1 MSTPTQTSIVARS
14 ALQLRDSG
22 PATVNEL
29 THTLGLSRTS
39 VENAMT
45 ALGDAGLIA
54 EATAPSGRGAGRP
67 ARRFAFVADAGA
79 VVGVDIGVASIRV
92 AVADL
97 AGAVTA
103 QQTFAGVSAEQD
115 GASKLAAVIA
125 AVHRTL
131 AGASVPVSRV
141 RAIGVALPGIVDDL
155 GRVTA
160 SVVIP
165 EWSGIDIGSHIRQ
178 AFGCPV
184 AVDNGVRLAAV
195 AEHHLGVAQLVD
207 DVLYLSVGNRIA
219 MGLILG
225 GRPRRG
231 IHNAAGDIGRLA
243 FRGLDSET
251 GQISWRTAPTAAEVF
266 ELAREGDTAATAEL
280 DAFVTELAH
289 GIATL
294 VMTVDPAMIVIG
306 GGISAAHGQL
316 LDPLRERLPRHI
328 GLPFTVPIAEARLGA
343 EAAAHGAL
351 VHAFR
356 RHAAAVYGIEGLPVP
371 SVTPMPHD
379 PAAEESTSPEG
390 SDADPRP
397 HEERQ

>member
-1 MSTPTQTSIVARS
+1 MTTAPSSIVARS

-22 PATVNEL
+22 PATVTDL
-29 THTLGLSRTS
+29 TVMLGLSRTS
-39 VENAMT
+39 VENAMA
-45 ALGDAGLIA
+45 ALSDAGLIFEVPA
-54 EATAPSGRGAGRP
+54 ASGRGAGRP
-67 ARRFAFVADAGA
+67 ARRFAFHATAGV
-79 VVGVDIGVASIRV
+79 VVGVDIGVASVRV
-92 AVADL
+92 LVADL
-97 AGAVTA
+97 AGAVIA
-103 QQTFAGVSAEQD
+103 QRTFPGVSAEQD

-125 AVHRTL
+125 DANRTL
-131 AGASVPVSRV
+131 SAAGIPVSRV
-141 RAIGVALPGIVDDL
+141 KAIGVALPGIVDDL

-165 EWSGIDIGSHIRQ
+165 EWSGIDIGSHLRQ

-219 MGLILG
+219 MGLLLG

-231 IHNAAGDIGRLA
+231 IHNAAGDIGRHA
-243 FRGLDSET
+243 FRGLGSET
-251 GQISWRTAPTAAEVF
+251 GQIRWRTGETAAEVF
-266 ELAREGDTAATAEL
+266 ERARGGDAEAIDEL
-280 DAFVTELAH
+280 DRFVTELAH

-306 GGISAAHGQL
+306 GGLSAAHGQL
-316 LDPLRERLPRHI
+316 LDPLRERLAEHI
-328 GLPFTVPIAEARLGA
+328 ALPFTVPIAEARMGA

-356 RHAAAVYGIEGLPVP
+356 RHASAVYGIEGLPVP
-371 SVTPMPHD
+371 SITPLPHD
-379 PAAEESTSPEG
+379 GPGLP
-390 SDADPRP
+390 ADPLLL
-397 HEERQ
+397 EERQ